1 MNTED
6 DPIEQQ
12 MEDITGL
19 MAYTPEHD
27 KIMQIRLEVVKNV
40 YCGTSRTPYS
50 NGSGSV
56 EAKEGGFMD
65 YGIWDKR
72 YGNYIFSVAVPK
84 EIGLAG
90 YEKPDHE
97 GYVHPIRNEK
107 IAELAEKATGQ
118 KQSETKFE
126 GESLFTTVVD
136 SPRNG
141 DNCRFGFKELEHAE
155 KFIQLIE
162 KENGK

>member
-6 DPIEQQ
+6 DPIEK

-27 KIMQIRLEVVKNV
+27 RIMQIRLEVVKNV
-40 YCGTSRTPYS
+40 YCGTSRTPHS
-50 NGSGSV
+50 HGSGSV
-56 EAKEGGFMD
+56 EAKEGGFID
-65 YGIWDKR
+65 YGIWNNEKYDD
-72 YGNYIFSVAVPK
+72 YTFSVAVPK

-90 YEKPDHE
+90 YEKPDYE

-107 IAELAEKATGQ
+107 IATLAEKATGQ
-118 KQSETKFE
+118 KQSETKWA

-141 DNCRFGFKELEHAE
+141 DNCRFGFKKLEHAE
-155 KFIQLIE
+155 KFIALIE
-162 KENGK
+162 KESKN